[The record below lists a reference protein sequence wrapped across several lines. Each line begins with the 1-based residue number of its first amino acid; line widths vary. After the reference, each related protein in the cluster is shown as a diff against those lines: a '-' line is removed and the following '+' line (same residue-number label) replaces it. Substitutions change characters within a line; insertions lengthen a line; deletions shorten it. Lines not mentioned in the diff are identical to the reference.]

1 MIQTYILNHL
11 ILKQFHHQNILNKI
25 ILRINQ
31 INFKTINTKTISPL
45 KYIQNSFP
53 LHFNQQ

>member
-31 INFKTINTKTISPL
+31 INFKTINSKIFKTFNTKTT
-45 KYIQNSFP
+45 
-53 LHFNQQ
+53 LHS